1 MTSKYTWCI
10 LIHMRTNIELN
21 EHLLAEAQ
29 KYSKAKSKRAL
40 VEEALSAYIAI
51 KAEEQRFRTYKE
63 RLQTL
68 RAKTMSV
75 RLRSDTRTLLRQD
88 RDSR

>member
-1 MTSKYTWCI
+1 LTEKYTQCI
-10 LIHMRTNIELN
+10 FVHMRTNIDLN
-21 EHLLAEAQ
+21 DKLLAEAQ

-40 VEEALSAYIAI
+40 VEEALSAFIAI
-51 KAEEQRFRTYKE
+51 KAEEKRLWAYKD
-63 RLQTL
+63 RLQNL

>member
-1 MTSKYTWCI
+1 LTKKYTWCI
-10 LIHMRTNIELN
+10 FIHMRTNIDLN
-21 EHLLAEAQ
+21 DQLLAEAQ

-40 VEEALSAYIAI
+40 VEEALSAFIAM
-51 KAEEQRFRTYKE
+51 KAEEKRLWDYKE
-63 RLQTL
+63 RLQNL

-75 RLRSDTRTLLRQD
+75 RLRSDTRALLRQD

>member
-1 MTSKYTWCI
+1 
-10 LIHMRTNIELN
+10 MRTNIELN

-40 VEEALSAYIAI
+40 VEESLSAEIAI
-51 KAEEQRFRTYKE
+51 KAEEQRVRTYKE
-63 RLQTL
+63 RLPTL
-68 RAKTMSV
+68 RTKTVTV
-75 RLRSDTRTLLRQD
+75 RLRSDTRSLLRQD

>member
-1 MTSKYTWCI
+1 
-10 LIHMRTNIELN
+10 MRTNIELN

-29 KYSKAKSKRAL
+29 KYSRAKSKRAL
-40 VEEALSAYIAI
+40 VEEALSAYIAM
-51 KAEEQRFRTYKE
+51 KAEEQRSRTYKD
-63 RLQTL
+63 RLQSL
-68 RAKTMSV
+68 RSKTGSI

>member
-1 MTSKYTWCI
+1 M
-10 LIHMRTNIELN
+10 IHMRTNIDLN
-21 EHLLAEAQ
+21 DHLLAEAQ

-40 VEEALSAYIAI
+40 VEEALSAFIAM
-51 KAEEQRFRTYKE
+51 KAEEKRIWTYKE
-63 RLQTL
+63 RLDGL

-75 RLRSDTRTLLRQD
+75 RLRSDTRGILRQD